1 MKRILC
7 IAALVGTLSLV
18 ACGGSGGER
27 QPGPPPAPGPA
38 PVLTRTTE
46 VGGSP
51 AAVATGL
58 DAVWVVDNL
67 GGRLL
72 KFDPRARRIQQRV
85 EAGQAPV
92 AVAVGSGGVWVAS
105 ADGTVRRF
113 DPATGARDGAP
124 ARVPGAAGIAVGEGS
139 VWVTSQSE
147 GTVTRLDP
155 ATGRRIGR
163 AIEVGPEPTDVAVGG
178 GGVWVANSGQADGTI
193 SRIDPE
199 TTKAGEPIDAVDG
212 QVFALTYG
220 EGGVWVAGSSDEIRG
235 DRIDVLRIDP
245 SSSEVDHSFVRLD
258 RPGLPVRLAAGA
270 GAVWVTQAGGSGLA
284 GGAGSGTIARLD
296 PAERR
301 RLGSTARIPGAPTG
315 VAVGEG
321 AVWVVVGNEGGVIRV
336 DPPAGSR

>member
-1 MKRILC
+1 MKRIFC
-7 IAALVGTLSLV
+7 IAALIGTPSLV
-18 ACGGSGGER
+18 ACGGAGGER

-38 PVLTRTTE
+38 PVLTPTTE

-72 KFDPRARRIQQRV
+72 KFDPRARRVEQRA
-85 EAGQAPV
+85 EAGQGPV
-92 AVAVGSGGVWVAS
+92 AVAVGQGRVWVAS

-113 DPATGARDGAP
+113 DPATGAQDGDP
-124 ARVPGAAGIAVGEGS
+124 ERVPGAAGIAVGDGS
-139 VWVTSQSE
+139 VWVTSQSD

-178 GGVWVANSGQADGTI
+178 GGVWVANSGQGDGTI

-199 TTKAGEPIDAVDG
+199 TAKAGEPIDVATG

-220 EGGVWVAGSSDEIRG
+220 EGGVWVAGSDELRG
-235 DRIDVLRIDP
+235 DRIDVSRIDP
-245 SSSEVDHSFVRLD
+245 SSSTVEDSFVALD

-321 AVWVVVGNEGGVIRV
+321 AVWVVVGSEGGVIRV